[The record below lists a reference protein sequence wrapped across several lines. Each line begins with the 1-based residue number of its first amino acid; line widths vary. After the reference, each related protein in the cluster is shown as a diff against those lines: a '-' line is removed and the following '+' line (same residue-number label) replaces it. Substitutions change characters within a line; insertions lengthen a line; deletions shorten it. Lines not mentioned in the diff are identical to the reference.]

1 MNPQGPASEL
11 EYEALLNALPVATCV
26 LKDAQIQWA
35 NRPFQQLW
43 PQGSVPNTNLVAL
56 ARDAEEQG
64 RLQAFLLASAT
75 GSREVFRFAAGE
87 STLELEFEVG
97 ARLCWRNHEVAP
109 LFAYDVTQKREHQ
122 EKALLSAR
130 MASLGTVAASVAHE
144 LNNPLAFVL
153 AQVELAQRS
162 ADSGRMPAESLETI
176 REGLERLRG
185 VVGDLRAF
193 SKGDTDSVKTV
204 DVRAVLG
211 RVLRMA
217 DKSLLSRALLVEDY
231 EPVQPVLGNEGRLSQ
246 VFLNLLINAAEALP
260 DDTSQQHRIRIRT
273 RTLSDERVE
282 VAIADTGVGIEE
294 THRSRIFES
303 FFTTKGAR
311 SGTGLGLA
319 ICRRIVLE
327 HGGQVFARTSEAGLE
342 SPYQTELVTLLP
354 TAPVREISGATT
366 VNPVVAVPRR
376 RVLLV
381 DDEPRLLRTLGGL
394 LAHTHSVS
402 TAESGERALQ
412 VMRASDPFDVIV
424 CDMMMQGMDGAGLY
438 EMIGKLFPGLERRMI
453 FMTGGAFTKKARSF
467 LQEIPNTRLDKPF
480 ELETLIDAIEKASS

>member
-1 MNPQGPASEL
+1 VNAQGLASEL

-26 LKDAQIQWA
+26 QKEAQIQWA

-43 PQGSVPNTNLVAL
+43 PEGLSPGADLASLAL
-56 ARDAEEQG
+56 GADEKG
-64 RLQAFLLASAT
+64 RLREFLSSSVI
-75 GSREVFRFAAGE
+75 GSRGVFRFAAGE
-87 STLELEFEVG
+87 TVLEVEFEVG
-97 ARLCWRNHEVAP
+97 ARLCWRNHEVTP

-153 AQVELAQRS
+153 AQVELAQKS
-162 ADSGRMPAESLETI
+162 AGSGQMPADSLETI

-217 DKSLLSRALLVEDY
+217 DKSLLSRALLIEDF
-231 EPVQPVLGNEGRLSQ
+231 EPVSPVLGNEGRLSQ

-260 DDTSQQHRIRIRT
+260 DDSSQQHRIRIRT
-273 RTLSDERVE
+273 RTAVDERVE
-282 VAIADTGVGIEE
+282 VAIADTGVGIDEA
-294 THRSRIFES
+294 HRSRIFES

-327 HGGQVFARTSEAGLE
+327 HGGQVFARTSEDGLE
-342 SPYQTELVTLLP
+342 PPYQTELVTLLP
-354 TAPVREISGATT
+354 TAPVRE
-366 VNPVVAVPRR
+366 VNAPTSPRAVAVPRR

-394 LAHTHSVS
+394 LAQTHDVS

-412 VMRASDPFDVIV
+412 VLRAGDSFDVIV

-438 EMIGKLFPGLERRMI
+438 EMISKLFPGLERRMI

-467 LQEIPNTRLDKPF
+467 LQEIPNSRLDKPF
-480 ELETLIDAIEKASS
+480 ELETLIDAIEKVSR